1 MTVKVNFVSFLDYD
15 IDVNFDPI
23 FAYGVWMYSGFS
35 VDYGII
41 YIIYE

>member
-1 MTVKVNFVSFLDYD
+1 MNSVSFFDYD
-15 IDVNFDPI
+15 IDVDFDLI
-23 FAYGVWMYSGFS
+23 FAYSVLMYSGFS

>member
-1 MTVKVNFVSFLDYD
+1 MIVKVNSVSFFNYE
-15 IDVNFDPI
+15 IDVDIDPI